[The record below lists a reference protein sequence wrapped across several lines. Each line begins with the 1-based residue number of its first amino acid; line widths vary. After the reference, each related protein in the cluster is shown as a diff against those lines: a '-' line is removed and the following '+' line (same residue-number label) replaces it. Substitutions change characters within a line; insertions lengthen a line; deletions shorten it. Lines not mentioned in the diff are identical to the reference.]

1 MIHDHTENSPK
12 QSGHMKRMGLRLL
25 LMAVLHFIAMYFLM
39 YAMVD
44 RLDNVIL
51 NLNQLYMAA
60 IMTSPMLI
68 IELVLMGSM
77 YGSKKRLGIIIAGSL
92 IVFAVA
98 FLFMRQQ
105 TVISDKEFLRSM
117 IPHHAGAVLMVEE
130 SSLSDTRVIALSQ
143 QIIESQQKEIEYMK
157 ELLKDLK

>member
-1 MIHDHTENSPK
+1 
-12 QSGHMKRMGLRLL
+12 MGLRLL